1 MCFGK
6 NLRYLRKL
14 KSWSQEQLS
23 DKLGY
28 KSFTTIQKWESGD
41 SEPPMNKVR
50 SLCLLFNI
58 PMDIILNY
66 DLENSSQNILKKIKE
81 LKFDYNSPND
91 SLAEQPN
98 IANISYNEWICGE
111 SQSYMFYLPEIA
123 DLFNVSVDYL
133 FGKTKLFR
141 SIDSP
146 ENIEIST
153 MLGEKSIS
161 SAEIDHIIKYRILD
175 KHGKEMVDFTLE
187 KEYERSKALIKQETE
202 SNDNIVKIS
211 SHLDINA
218 AHPRTDIDVSDNNDT
233 SDNDIMDNDDE
244 WK

>member
-1 MCFGK
+1 
-6 NLRYLRKL
+6 
-14 KSWSQEQLS
+14 
-23 DKLGY
+23 
-28 KSFTTIQKWESGD
+28 
-41 SEPPMNKVR
+41 
-50 SLCLLFNI
+50 
-58 PMDIILNY
+58 
-66 DLENSSQNILKKIKE
+66 
-81 LKFDYNSPND
+81 
-91 SLAEQPN
+91 
-98 IANISYNEWICGE
+98 
-111 SQSYMFYLPEIA
+111 MFYLPEIA